1 MKRATLICTLK
12 SEKTS
17 EDDAK
22 FDCISNGNGITDAP
36 HPCKDSLVS
45 AQARLSVAIPR
56 GVYKKFKLL
65 AHDRE
70 MTVSALLLHLIKAE
84 LQ

>member
-1 MKRATLICTLK
+1 MERSSSKN
-12 SEKTS
+12 SVGV
-17 EDDAK
+17 EDELSGPGK
-22 FDCISNGNGITDAP
+22 NSCVNS
-36 HPCKDSLVS
+36 CKGSLLS

-56 GVYKKFKLL
+56 GVYKKLKLL

>member
-1 MKRATLICTLK
+1 LK
-12 SEKTS
+12 GKIAS
-17 EDDAK
+17 EDNAEFDDILNGYGVVDA
-22 FDCISNGNGITDAP
+22 AP
-36 HPCKDSLVS
+36 SSKDSLVS
-45 AQARLSVAIPR
+45 AQARLSVSIPR
-56 GVYKKFKLL
+56 GVYKRFKLL

>member
-1 MKRATLICTLK
+1 MKKSTLQCLGVEVELGGPDEGIIMSSGGASLM
-12 SEKTS
+12 TS
-17 EDDAK
+17 
-22 FDCISNGNGITDAP
+22 
-36 HPCKDSLVS
+36 
-45 AQARLSVAIPR
+45 QARISVTIPR

-84 LQ
+84 LQR

>member
-1 MKRATLICTLK
+1 MNITGCYAMERK
-12 SEKTS
+12 SSFKVLDVEGDLS
-17 EDDAK
+17 EPDERDV
-22 FDCISNGNGITDAP
+22 ISTGGG
-36 HPCKDSLVS
+36 SLVT
-45 AQARLSVAIPR
+45 AQARVSVAIPR

-84 LQ
+84 LQQ

>member
-1 MKRATLICTLK
+1 MERSTSKKRIEVEDELNGPG
-12 SEKTS
+12 EKKDVYS
-17 EDDAK
+17 
-22 FDCISNGNGITDAP
+22 
-36 HPCKDSLVS
+36 CKESLLS

-56 GVYKKFKLL
+56 GVYKKLKLL